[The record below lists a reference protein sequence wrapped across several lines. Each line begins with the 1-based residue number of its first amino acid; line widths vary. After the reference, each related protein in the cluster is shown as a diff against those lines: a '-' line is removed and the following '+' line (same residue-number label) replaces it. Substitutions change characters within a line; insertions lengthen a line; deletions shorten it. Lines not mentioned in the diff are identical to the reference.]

1 MVRRFV
7 SEFQV
12 YLKCSVV
19 VVITALSLVR
29 DAYRLFWTSKE
40 VYETSRNRSVTCGRH
55 SLVRSHSHHTQMTG
69 PI

>member
-29 DAYRLFWTSKE
+29 DAYRLFGHQRRYMKRL
-40 VYETSRNRSVTCGRH
+40 VIAVSRAGVIR
-55 SLVRSHSHHTQMTG
+55 
-69 PI
+69 